1 MLMAFNQ
8 FLMDRMFRPFFVGR
22 MANNAP
28 SRRVVSEAR
37 AKPGFQLVPVYLH
50 LNTDAQFPD
59 SFSQLI

>member
-28 SRRVVSEAR
+28 SRRVVSSLLLEKNLKSLFIAL
-37 AKPGFQLVPVYLH
+37 AE
-50 LNTDAQFPD
+50 
-59 SFSQLI
+59 

>member
-37 AKPGFQLVPVYLH
+37 AKPGFQLVVFNYVIIVF
-50 LNTDAQFPD
+50 NYVFIVWNY
-59 SFSQLI
+59 SI